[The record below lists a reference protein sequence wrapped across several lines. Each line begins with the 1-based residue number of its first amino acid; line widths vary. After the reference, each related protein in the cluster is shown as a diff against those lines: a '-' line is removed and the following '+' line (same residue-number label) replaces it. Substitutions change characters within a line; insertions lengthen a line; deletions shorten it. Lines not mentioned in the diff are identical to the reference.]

1 MLSIKSFKSSSPGN
15 CQHSIDARRNLPIL
29 AFTLIEL
36 LVVIAI
42 IAILAAMLLP
52 ALAKAK
58 QKAQRAQCLNNLR
71 QLCLSVHMY
80 AGDNQDHMPAP
91 NWGVSAGQ
99 AFNPG
104 WLYTPLLA
112 APPKPAPV
120 NDIFANFTAQY
131 YQNTVKGSLWDYM
144 KTVGTYWCPAD
155 NPTASGSTWPLR
167 ADQLSTY
174 VMNGAVVGYGDN
186 PKFSGTYTLNQ
197 IRIPLGYLFWEP
209 LDRDANGNYVTGA
222 YNDGGNF
229 PSATEG
235 PSKRHVTGCV
245 LGALDGHT
253 EYVKYQVAT
262 NLAASLGPNV
272 FWWNP
277 LTPDG
282 H

>member
-1 MLSIKSFKSSSPGN
+1 MFFIKAFKLTSPG
-15 CQHSIDARRNLPIL
+15 QHKGVRRVLPIL

-71 QLCLSVHMY
+71 QLCLSVTMY

-91 NWGVSAGQ
+91 NWGVTAGQ

-104 WLYTPLLA
+104 WLYTPFLS
-112 APPKPAPV
+112 APPKPSPA

-131 YQNTVKGSLWDYM
+131 YQNTVKGSLWDYI
-144 KTVGTYWCPAD
+144 KAVGTYWCPAD
-155 NPTASGSTWPLR
+155 NPTAAGSTWSQR
-167 ADQLSTY
+167 ANQLSTY
-174 VMNGAVVGYGDN
+174 VMNGAVVGYGDDPN
-186 PKFSGTYTLNQ
+186 FKSTYTLGS
-197 IRIPLGYLFWEP
+197 IKIPTGYLFWEP
-209 LDRDANGNYVTGA
+209 LDKDANGNYIAGA
-222 YNDGGNF
+222 YNDGGNY
-229 PSATEG
+229 PNPTEG
-235 PSKRHVTGCV
+235 PSKRHVNGCV
-245 LGALDGHT
+245 MGALDGHT
-253 EYVKYQVAT
+253 EFVKYEVAT
-262 NLAASLGPNV
+262 NLAANPGPNL

-277 LTPDG
+277 ATADG

>member
-1 MLSIKSFKSSSPGN
+1 MLYIKNCKSKVSGDYHPMDG
-15 CQHSIDARRNLPIL
+15 RRKLPIL

-80 AGDNQDHMPAP
+80 AGDNQDHMPAA
-91 NWGVSAGQ
+91 NWGVTAGQ

-104 WLYTPLLA
+104 WLYTPFLS
-112 APPKPAPV
+112 APPKPSPA

-131 YQNTVKGSLWDYM
+131 YQNTVKGSLWDYI

-167 ADQLSTY
+167 ANQLSTY
-174 VMNGAVVGYGDN
+174 VMNGAVVGYGDD
-186 PKFSGTYTLNQ
+186 PKFKGTYTLGQ
-197 IRIPLGYLFWEP
+197 VRISSGYLFWEP
-209 LDRDANGNYVTGA
+209 LDKDAIGNYNNA
-222 YNDGGNF
+222 YNDGGNY
-229 PSATEG
+229 PNSTEG

-245 LGALDGHT
+245 FGALDGHT
-253 EYVKYQVAT
+253 EYLKFQVAT
-262 NLAASLGPNV
+262 NLAASPGPNV

-277 LTPDG
+277 LTVDG